1 MISPCMAIKL
11 CSQLTLATQLVCCSA
26 TIYFEDLDVTS
37 TRVKVNHDLDTW
49 SHRYFSFF
57 VFRSTRKKRKKD
69 YRWDFKHK
77 VQARF
82 SPQG

>member
-1 MISPCMAIKL
+1 MIFPCMAIKL
-11 CSQLTLATQLVCCSA
+11 CSQLTLTTQLVCCSA

-37 TRVKVNHDLDTW
+37 TRIKVNRDLDTW
-49 SHRYFSFF
+49 SERYFIF
-57 VFRSTRKKRKKD
+57 VYSNLRKKGKKD

-82 SPQG
+82 SPQW